1 MSHSPSNPT
10 IEEIEDEDIH
20 SRGNV
25 PPRNPQH
32 IIELTDEEG
41 SRNKNSVSRSKPQ
54 HNQHLNEVEDDD
66 DDLPHPPKKKNSLE
80 DR

>member
-20 SRGNV
+20 LRGNV

-41 SRNKNSVSRSKPQ
+41 SR
-54 HNQHLNEVEDDD
+54 
-66 DDLPHPPKKKNSLE
+66 
-80 DR
+80 